1 MSNGEGNNPLGDIVG
16 NILGGDQKPAGTPK
30 PTTPPPAQSEA
41 NNPMGD
47 ILGQILGGSAPD
59 PSASSSMPAGNDPLG
74 GILGSILGGGSSPT
88 SSGAS
93 AGNDPLG
100 GILGG
105 GNSPTSSGASAGN
118 NPLGGILGSILGGGL
133 GGGDVLG
140 AGAGAM
146 AALILSPIADALAQ
160 KLGISKTIA
169 MAVVAFAAT
178 KVIGSFMKKQ
188 GQPTNQLV
196 DTDLVDR
203 VKAGNASPQYLV
215 NTGMADEIAQQT
227 GLDRDTAARSL
238 QAAFTLVD
246 EQFAH

>member
-16 NILGGDQKPAGTPK
+16 NILGGDQKLAGTPK
-30 PTTPPPAQSEA
+30 PTAPPPASPPAQSEA

-47 ILGQILGGSAPD
+47 
-59 PSASSSMPAGNDPLG
+59 
-74 GILGSILGGGSSPT
+74 ILGSILGGGSSPT

-100 GILGG
+100 GILGSILGG

-178 KVIGSFMKKQ
+178 KIIGSFMKKQ

-196 DTDLVDR
+196 DTDLVDK

-238 QAAFTLVD
+238 QAAFTLVN
-246 EQFAH
+246 EQFAQ